1 MATSFSSP
9 MVGPVRRPFGVT
21 LVVVLTWL
29 SALGDFV
36 AGAVLLGGADSDS
49 MRHDLGL
56 TETEMRWSGGAAIV
70 LGLITVLVALG
81 LGRGARWARFLVALV
96 MLTHIVGAVWAMTQ
110 LDWDEQRNS
119 GLSAVGQI
127 VVSLLILMLLFGKK
141 ADRFFLQDD

>member
-1 MATSFSSP
+1 

-21 LVVVLTWL
+21 IVVLLTWL

-36 AGAVLLGGADSDS
+36 AGAVLLGGAGSHS

-70 LGLITVLVALG
+70 LGLVTVMVALG
-81 LGRGARWARFLVALV
+81 LGRGARWARFLVAVL
-96 MLTHIVGAVWAMTQ
+96 MLTHIVGAVWAITQ
-110 LDWDEQRNS
+110 LDWDEQRSS

-127 VVSLLILMLLFGKK
+127 VVSLLILMLLFGRKG
-141 ADRFFLQDD
+141 DRFFLQDD